1 MPTSE
6 DIVYKL
12 GRLIGDT
19 TVSGDVAVSTSGI
32 SPTMAKRGGIGSAKE
47 CPEGFRWSDED
58 QACLPTS
65 KLKEGVSSGV
75 ALGMLEKELDK
86 IKSQK
91 MLDIWWIELGKGNKY
106 WKALNSTSKKS
117 LLRKVKQ
124 IEKEKA
130 FESTSVF
137 GAYGNDNVTV
147 AGSGQTRVGGD
158 KENEI
163 DVLKREPRPMKFNT
177 LLGIYLPG
185 EEEEDMDA
193 PDEEP
198 VEEGKR
204 GKGRR
209 PMSISGQKGWA
220 KLSKKLGLD
229 KKDGGEGK
237 LEPWNPNAKKTFDEW
252 GDLMFPTKE
261 KKREQ
266 EAKKKKAKQ
275 KFQNAKI
282 NLAAFRSMMESD

>member
-32 SPTMAKRGGIGSAKE
+32 SPIMARRGGIGAKE
-47 CPEGFRWSDED
+47 CPEGFRWSDEE

-65 KLKEGVSSGV
+65 ALKG
-75 ALGMLEKELDK
+75 
-86 IKSQK
+86 
-91 MLDIWWIELGKGNKY
+91 
-106 WKALNSTSKKS
+106 
-117 LLRKVKQ
+117 
-124 IEKEKA
+124 
-130 FESTSVF
+130 ESTSVF
-137 GAYGNDNVTV
+137 GTYGNDNVTV
-147 AGSGQTRVGGD
+147 AGSGQTRVAGD

-163 DVLKREPRPMKFNT
+163 EVLKRQPRPMRFND

-185 EEEEDMDA
+185 EEEQDMDA

-204 GKGRR
+204 GKGPRA
-209 PMSISGQKGWA
+209 MTISGQKGWA
-220 KLSKKLGLD
+220 KLSRKLGLD

-237 LEPWNPNAKKTFDEW
+237 LEPWNPSAKKTFTEW
-252 GDLMFPTKE
+252 ADLIFPSKE

-266 EAKKKKAKQ
+266 EIKKKKAKQ
-275 KFQNAKI
+275 KLQNAKI